1 MPAAVVGNQPIDDGN
16 YLFTEKEKDAFLAN
30 EPGAAKFMTSWI
42 GSKEFINGGR
52 RYCLWLVDAPAAD
65 LRALPEVMKR
75 VEAVRKFR
83 QSSKR
88 KSTLKL
94 AETPTRF
101 QVETMPTSTF
111 VVIPEVSSE
120 GRTYIPM
127 GFLAPDGGCLY
138 SNLVK
143 VIPNTTP
150 FHFGVLTS
158 AMHMAWVNRVCG
170 RLKSDYRY
178 SIGIVYNNFP
188 WPKDPTPAQVKAVER
203 CAQEVLGARAEAIKE
218 SPGTV
223 LADLYSAAMPPRLA
237 HAHGRLNLAVDRCY
251 RPKPF
256 KGDLGRVRFL
266 FSLYRQYCPSDTTL
280 DSYSPAGE
288 EESAEAG

>member
-1 MPAAVVGNQPIDDGN
+1 LVGNQPIDDGN
-16 YLFTEKEKDAFLAN
+16 YLFTEAEKDAFLAN
-30 EPGAAKFMTSWI
+30 EPGASKFMASWI
-42 GSKEFINGGR
+42 GSKEFINGGH
-52 RYCLWLVDAPAAD
+52 RYCLWLAGAPAAD
-65 LRALPEVMKR
+65 LRALPEVMNR

-101 QVETMPTSTF
+101 QVETMPTSSF

-120 GRTYIPM
+120 GRSYIPM
-127 GFLAPDGGCLY
+127 GFESPNPRCLY

-143 VIPNTTP
+143 VVPNATL

-158 AMHMAWVNRVCG
+158 AMHMAWVRRVCG
-170 RLKSDYRY
+170 RMKSDYRY

-188 WPKDPTPAQVKAVER
+188 WPRDPTPAQVKAVEK
-203 CAQEVLGARAEAIKE
+203 CAQGILDARAGAIKE
-218 SPGTV
+218 SPATS
-223 LADLYSAAMPPRLA
+223 LADLYSAVMPSTLSR
-237 HAHGRLNLAVDRCY
+237 AHGKLNLAVERCY

-256 KGDLGRVRFL
+256 KNDLGRVRFL
-266 FSLYRQYCPSDTTL
+266 FALYQKYCPTSAPLESYPYL
-280 DSYSPAGE
+280 DMD
-288 EESAEAG
+288 EA